1 MLKERSD
8 EAARDVIDL
17 LGVDVDATQ
26 LNATAKII
34 EAAMI
39 DAYRDSAKRC
49 AHVARGV
56 CEEDED
62 MAHKLARE
70 IKRANTALIANLES
84 LR

>member
-1 MLKERSD
+1 MLKKRAD
-8 EAARDVIDL
+8 AAARDVIDT
-17 LGVDVDATQ
+17 LGVDVEPAL
-26 LNATAKII
+26 LNTVAKII

-39 DAYRDSAKRC
+39 DAYLDCAERC

-70 IKRANTALIANLES
+70 IERANKALIANLES
-84 LR
+84 MR